1 MSQGVASNFQDL
13 EFAHIREPKRKVFE
27 TILHHR
33 QDTQRAQV
41 SYFFRQIVDFVSAN
55 IQDFQERQFVH
66 LVWDINIDQ
75 SCRGTVGDLL
85 LWGIPESCLP
95 EY

>member
-1 MSQGVASNFQDL
+1 MSQRIAGDFQDL
-13 EFAHIREPKRKVFE
+13 EFAHIREPERKVFE

-41 SYFFRQIVDFVSAN
+41 SYFFRQKVDFVSAN

-66 LVWDINIDQ
+66 LVWDVNINQ
-75 SCRGTVGDLL
+75 K
-85 LWGIPESCLP
+85 LP
-95 EY
+95 

>member
-1 MSQGVASNFQDL
+1 MSQRIAGDFQDL
-13 EFAHIREPKRKVFE
+13 EFAHIREPERKVFE

-41 SYFFRQIVDFVSAN
+41 SYFFRQKVDFVSAN

-66 LVWDINIDQ
+66 LVWGINIGQ
-75 SCRGTVGDLL
+75 N
-85 LWGIPESCLP
+85 LP
-95 EY
+95 WDCW

>member
-1 MSQGVASNFQDL
+1 MSQRIAGDFQDL
-13 EFAHIREPKRKVFE
+13 EFAHIREPERKVFE

-41 SYFFRQIVDFVSAN
+41 SYFFRQKVDFVSAN

-66 LVWDINIDQ
+66 LVWGINIDQ
-75 SCRGTVGDLL
+75 N
-85 LWGIPESCLP
+85 LP
-95 EY
+95 WDGW